1 MFFSLISGKDIIS
14 LESRPLYVV
23 YYTHIQPTTADVFL
37 VVANTHTKSIQKQ
50 IVEHNIKSKC
60 PEEHS
65 TVNKVGSE
73 KP

>member
-1 MFFSLISGKDIIS
+1 MLCI
-14 LESRPLYVV
+14 
-23 YYTHIQPTTADVFL
+23 YTHKQPTTADVFL